1 MKHSNPRPHLIRA
14 ISAFSTSSQ
23 KLNKTASASIENP
36 NDAREMR
43 IINKPPPKNLLLKH
57 RKLLEATISNNLYM
71 AKSSGF
77 VWHPNDM
84 NVRDKRGNVP
94 LYYAT
99 KHKNLDFVSYLIEQ
113 GAKVNERCEH
123 GNTPFHKAFQTNIIE
138 VLFWLSFFISC
149 LNLDYYANVG

>member
-1 MKHSNPRPHLIRA
+1 
-14 ISAFSTSSQ
+14 
-23 KLNKTASASIENP
+23 
-36 NDAREMR
+36 
-43 IINKPPPKNLLLKH
+43 
-57 RKLLEATISNNLYM
+57 M

-99 KHKNLDFVSYLIEQ
+99 KHRNLEFVSYLIEQ

-123 GNTPFHKAFQTNIIE
+123 GNTPFHIAFQTNIIE
-138 VLFWLSFFISC
+138 VLLCFCFYLKVD
-149 LNLDYYANVG
+149 NLDHYDDVG